1 MASFTNKAY
10 HKLVKSHNHAT
21 TQLQQKRR
29 KQFKNLDKLYQKKP
43 EEEPA
48 DGGNAA
54 RQAITQEYLQ
64 LESDMT
70 EKHEQELATFEAGK
84 KAAEESA
91 ANADADAAASGVAK
105 MSVSGS
111 GDGGD
116 GGGSGGG
123 GGGGGKKKL
132 TRYEKRKQKQ
142 LAEEKR
148 IDEERAAIES
158 TQTNQKEYEIEQILN
173 SLTPLGFTIKDIKA
187 DGHCLFTSVAHQL
200 ALRNGEELTDNK
212 ACYEMR
218 KIATSHMRSHSDNFA
233 PFIEGDIEE

>member
-1 MASFTNKAY
+1 MHRVAICHCKNNVFFFQNLRFSSIFHISHLHSLASPRMASFTNKAY

-111 GDGGD
+111 GDGGSVNSSL
-116 GGGSGGG
+116 GALEAHHLLVAVASGI
-123 GGGGGKKKL
+123 L
-132 TRYEKRKQKQ
+132 
-142 LAEEKR
+142 
-148 IDEERAAIES
+148 ERV
-158 TQTNQKEYEIEQILN
+158 
-173 SLTPLGFTIKDIKA
+173 G
-187 DGHCLFTSVAHQL
+187 
-200 ALRNGEELTDNK
+200 
-212 ACYEMR
+212 
-218 KIATSHMRSHSDNFA
+218 ATSLAGGAAAKVAWIAEARSRDQGR
-233 PFIEGDIEE
+233 IY